1 MPCANSES
9 IHSVQFNNDENYN
22 EDCKD
27 RNNIT
32 LTNTALF
39 LHENSNRI
47 ESELEHLEEQVRRL
61 QEIDEVL
68 ENVKRDLLQLATMNQ
83 FTQTSATTTELGQSS
98 AVLFSSDCAVGEER
112 NTQ

>member
-61 QEIDEVL
+61 QEIDDVL
-68 ENVKRDLLQLATMNQ
+68 KEYSLAFGELLHQNK
-83 FTQTSATTTELGQSS
+83 
-98 AVLFSSDCAVGEER
+98 
-112 NTQ
+112 